1 MRIALSGG
9 RLVHGRVALFMAM
22 FMHLLGVAPLSTPA
36 SCHPGALAVLEIPL
50 RICLE
55 PCFGFIAFEHFFFFE
70 DNFLLRHS
78 LLSLLSFTRYVR
90 ARTVTHV
97 HAHLKGFRRL
107 APFLFLGRCE

>member
-55 PCFGFIAFEHFFFFE
+55 PCFGFIAFEHFFFF
-70 DNFLLRHS
+70 
-78 LLSLLSFTRYVR
+78 
-90 ARTVTHV
+90 
-97 HAHLKGFRRL
+97 RR
-107 APFLFLGRCE
+107 

>member
-55 PCFGFIAFEHFFFFE
+55 PCFGFIAFEHFFSKIISYYATRSSPS
-70 DNFLLRHS
+70 FLSHGM
-78 LLSLLSFTRYVR
+78 YV
-90 ARTVTHV
+90 H
-97 HAHLKGFRRL
+97 GQ
-107 APFLFLGRCE
+107 